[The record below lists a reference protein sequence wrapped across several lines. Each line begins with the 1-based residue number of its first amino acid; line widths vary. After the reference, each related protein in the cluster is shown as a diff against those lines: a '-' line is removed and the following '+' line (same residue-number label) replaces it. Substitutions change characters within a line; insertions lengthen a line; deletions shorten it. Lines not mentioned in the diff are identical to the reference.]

1 MRVLIYD
8 HADTVTNWTSDVLRE
23 DSEVSIVGPAQDRV
37 ILYNI
42 LRGRRVDIA
51 IIGMKQCCE
60 FLDVYNSIY
69 WRKPPDVKKMCL
81 GSFVNE
87 ATVDWALQLGFDDV
101 IDSTDPRD
109 DIRRQ
114 IRDLH
119 EGRRLVTDLSGP
131 DADTDDLHTLSVQLN
146 DVIDREIVRLISRG
160 YADREIAQW
169 VFLSPQT
176 VRNRVSRLLE
186 RSGAR
191 NRTQLAVLF
200 VRGQVTW
207 VSTSDDLER
216 SA

>member
-8 HADTVTNWTSDVLRE
+8 HAGTVISWTTEVLSADPDVTL
-23 DSEVSIVGPAQDRV
+23 IGPAQDRV
-37 ILYNI
+37 ILYNL
-42 LRGRRVDIA
+42 LRGRRIDIA
-51 IIGMKQCCE
+51 VVGMKQCCE

-69 WRKPPDVKKMCL
+69 WRQPPALKKMCL
-81 GSFVNE
+81 GSFVND
-87 ATVDWALQLGFDDV
+87 ATMDWALQLGFDDI
-101 IDSTDPRD
+101 IDSTDERD
-109 DIRRQ
+109 AIRRQ

-119 EGRRLVTDLSGP
+119 EGRRHITDLSGP
-131 DADTDDLHTLSVQLN
+131 DADTDDPHTLSVHLN

-160 YADREIAQW
+160 YADREIAEW
-169 VFLSPQT
+169 VYLSPQT

-207 VSTSDDLER
+207 TTESGDLER